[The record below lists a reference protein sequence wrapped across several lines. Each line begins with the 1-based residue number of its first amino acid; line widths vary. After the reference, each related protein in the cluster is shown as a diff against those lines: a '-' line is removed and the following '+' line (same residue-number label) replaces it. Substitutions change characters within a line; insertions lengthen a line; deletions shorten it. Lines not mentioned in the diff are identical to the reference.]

1 MHVKNYTA
9 GKTTNQRFAKKA
21 SASMTSSM
29 SNSDSIVVSH
39 DKESMIESSR
49 ANSVVIDDDD
59 DYDNCNYLCFKLI
72 LIYSIYRK

>member
-1 MHVKNYTA
+1 
-9 GKTTNQRFAKKA
+9 
-21 SASMTSSM
+21 MTSSM